1 MRKSLIT
8 LPFLIGSSA
17 LALTNL
23 IGTRRSRRRQLNENF
38 IFRYGLCPAGKWKM
52 PAVGQQVLVPG
63 VFKPRFDGTPL
74 TIAEVIVC
82 RTKEARLRL
91 KDAKTGM
98 ELPTLKNHEV
108 SFAFGDYQVAH
119 ASS

>member
-8 LPFLIGSSA
+8 IPFLVGSSA
-17 LALTNL
+17 LALANL
-23 IGTRRSRRRQLNENF
+23 ISTRRSRRRQLNENF
-38 IFRYGLCPAGKWKM
+38 ILRYGICPAGKWKM

-63 VFKPRFDGTPL
+63 VFKPRFDGNPL

-91 KDAKTGM
+91 RDAKTGM
-98 ELPTLKNHEV
+98 ELPILGHHEV
-108 SFAFGDYQVAH
+108 SFALGDYQTPQ